1 MSTDPLSPEQLAEVL
16 KQLDEVEAEA
26 LRLREQITRAMRVRR
41 AADRSIANDS
51 GAGNGSAKKR

>member
-41 AADRSIANDS
+41 AADRSIAIES
-51 GAGNGSAKKR
+51 GAGNSSAKKR

>member
-26 LRLREQITRAMRVRR
+26 IRLREQITKAIRVRR
-41 AADRSIANDS
+41 AADRSIADD
-51 GAGNGSAKKR
+51 AGGGNSPSKKR